1 MLSLICICMQF
12 LWKIF
17 LQLCLECNYISYKN
31 NCPVDI
37 IVWFIYWLIIL
48 LDDNLCCQQI
58 QIRIYEFVFKWDY
71 WIMKR
76 ILLIMVDH
84 YSLLSSLMCWIQ
96 GGDRPGEL
104 TLSRCVLVGSDLK
117 SNNDSMFAIVCLQS
131 KNVVPN
137 MVTPNCII
145 TGEECRGMHSFY
157 PATDKL
163 PLLSN
168 PQEWIALWCNIV
180 YADQQR
186 GIPTHDPSVCPMRWL
201 TSCYYTKCQSTL
213 PPLQCLNVFQVFLK
227 HCNQLKNMQK
237 FSGL

>member
-1 MLSLICICMQF
+1 MQF

-31 NCPVDI
+31 NFQVNI

-96 GGDRPGEL
+96 GGDRVSWRWADVCWWVQIWRVTMTQCLPL
-104 TLSRCVLVGSDLK
+104 CVSNLK
-117 SNNDSMFAIVCLQS
+117 MF
-131 KNVVPN
+131 PN